1 MTTNNSILVDNV
13 RSNKSDNMVWAVY
26 VQGNEQQT
34 CYCKSPY
41 AAMKMAFLLKKQT
54 GLYISD
60 ICLTRLSLEIRKLK
74 EAALAPEQ
82 KEAKEHFDEATEQR
96 EQNQASLNSAESRG
110 SKSIAQTVEQFV
122 EEHSVDNVLAKADEE
137 KAKAKAKG
145 KRKSN
150 KPKASAKKQKE
161 EKEKVAN

>member
-26 VQGNEQQT
+26 AQGNEQQT

-74 EAALAPEQ
+74 VAAMSPEQ
-82 KEAKEHFDEATEQR
+82 VAAKEHVNE
-96 EQNQASLNSAESRG
+96 L
-110 SKSIAQTVEQFV
+110 VEEFI
-122 EEHSVDNVLAKADEE
+122 EEHSVNNVLAKADEE
-137 KAKAKAKG
+137 KAKAKG
-145 KRKSN
+145 KRKSS

>member
-26 VQGNEQQT
+26 AQGNEQQT

-82 KEAKEHFDEATEQR
+82 KEGKAASKREQSELAQNAEQEQARLEIKERIDEA
-96 EQNQASLNSAESRG
+96 
-110 SKSIAQTVEQFV
+110 VEQFV
-122 EEHSVDNVLAKADEE
+122 EEHSVDNVLAKADDE
-137 KAKAKAKG
+137 KAKAKG
-145 KRKSN
+145 KRKSS

>member
-1 MTTNNSILVDNV
+1 MTTNNSILVANV
-13 RSNKSDNMVWAVY
+13 RSNKSNNMVWAVY
-26 VQGNEQQT
+26 AQGNEQQT

-60 ICLTRLSLEIRKLK
+60 ICLARLSLEIRKLK
-74 EAALAPEQ
+74 EAAMSPEQ
-82 KEAKEHFDEATEQR
+82 VAAKEHVDE
-96 EQNQASLNSAESRG
+96 L
-110 SKSIAQTVEQFV
+110 VEEFI

-137 KAKAKAKG
+137 KAKAKG
-145 KRKSN
+145 KRKSS

-161 EKEKVAN
+161 EVAS

>member
-1 MTTNNSILVDNV
+1 MTTSNSILVANV

-26 VQGNEQQT
+26 AQGNEQQT

-60 ICLTRLSLEIRKLK
+60 ICLARLSLEIRKLK
-74 EAALAPEQ
+74 EAAMSPEQ
-82 KEAKEHFDEATEQR
+82 VAAKEHVDE
-96 EQNQASLNSAESRG
+96 L
-110 SKSIAQTVEQFV
+110 VEEFI

-137 KAKAKAKG
+137 KAKAKG
-145 KRKSN
+145 KRKSA
-150 KPKASAKKQKE
+150 KPKAPAKKKQKE

>member
-26 VQGNEQQT
+26 AQGNEQQT

-74 EAALAPEQ
+74 EAALTPEQ
-82 KEAKEHFDEATEQR
+82 KEAKEHFDEA
-96 EQNQASLNSAESRG
+96 
-110 SKSIAQTVEQFV
+110 VEQFV

-137 KAKAKAKG
+137 KAKAKG
-145 KRKSN
+145 KRKSKSS

-161 EKEKVAN
+161 EKVKVAN

>member
-1 MTTNNSILVDNV
+1 MSNNLNSTIMTTNNSILVANV

-26 VQGNEQQT
+26 AQGNEQQT

-74 EAALAPEQ
+74 EAALTPEQ
-82 KEAKEHFDEATEQR
+82 KEGKERIDA
-96 EQNQASLNSAESRG
+96 A
-110 SKSIAQTVEQFV
+110 VEQFV
-122 EEHSVDNVLAKADEE
+122 EEHSVNNVLAKADEE
-137 KAKAKAKG
+137 KAKAKG
-145 KRKSN
+145 KRKAAE
-150 KPKASAKKQKE
+150 PKAKKPRKASS
-161 EKEKVAN
+161 KKTEKVAD

>member
-26 VQGNEQQT
+26 AQGNEQQ
-34 CYCKSPY
+34 
-41 AAMKMAFLLKKQT
+41 MAFLMKKQT

-74 EAALAPEQ
+74 EAALTPEQ
-82 KEAKEHFDEATEQR
+82 KEAKEKIDEA
-96 EQNQASLNSAESRG
+96 
-110 SKSIAQTVEQFV
+110 VEQFV

-137 KAKAKAKG
+137 KAKAKG
-145 KRKSN
+145 KRKSS
-150 KPKASAKKQKE
+150 KPKAPAKKKQKE

>member
-1 MTTNNSILVDNV
+1 MTTNNSILVANV
-13 RSNKSDNMVWAVY
+13 PSNKSNNMVWAVY
-26 VQGNEQQT
+26 AQGNEQQT

-60 ICLTRLSLEIRKLK
+60 ICLARLSLEIRKLK
-74 EAALAPEQ
+74 EAAMSPEQ
-82 KEAKEHFDEATEQR
+82 VAAKEHVDE
-96 EQNQASLNSAESRG
+96 L
-110 SKSIAQTVEQFV
+110 VEEFI

-137 KAKAKAKG
+137 KAKAKS
-145 KRKSN
+145 KRKSS
-150 KPKASAKKQKE
+150 KPKAPAKKKQKE

>member
-26 VQGNEQQT
+26 AQGNEQQT

-41 AAMKMAFLLKKQT
+41 TAMKMAFLLKKQT

-74 EAALAPEQ
+74 EAALTPEQ
-82 KEAKEHFDEATEQR
+82 KEVKEKIDEA
-96 EQNQASLNSAESRG
+96 
-110 SKSIAQTVEQFV
+110 VEQFV

-137 KAKAKAKG
+137 KAKAKG
-145 KRKSN
+145 KRKSS
-150 KPKASAKKQKE
+150 KPKASAKKKQKE

>member
-26 VQGNEQQT
+26 AQGNEQQT

-41 AAMKMAFLLKKQT
+41 AAMIMAFLLKKQT

-74 EAALAPEQ
+74 EAALTPEQ
-82 KEAKEHFDEATEQR
+82 KEAKEKIDEA
-96 EQNQASLNSAESRG
+96 
-110 SKSIAQTVEQFV
+110 VEQFV

-137 KAKAKAKG
+137 KAKAKG
-145 KRKSN
+145 KRKSS

-161 EKEKVAN
+161 EVAA

>member
-1 MTTNNSILVDNV
+1 MSNNLNSTIMTTNNSILVDNV

-26 VQGNEQQT
+26 AQGNEQQT

-74 EAALAPEQ
+74 EAALTPEQ
-82 KEAKEHFDEATEQR
+82 KEAKEKIDEA
-96 EQNQASLNSAESRG
+96 
-110 SKSIAQTVEQFV
+110 VEQFV

-145 KRKSN
+145 KRKSS

-161 EKEKVAN
+161 EVAA

>member
-26 VQGNEQQT
+26 AQGNEQQT

-74 EAALAPEQ
+74 EAAMSPEQ
-82 KEAKEHFDEATEQR
+82 VTAKEHVDE
-96 EQNQASLNSAESRG
+96 L
-110 SKSIAQTVEQFV
+110 VEEFI
-122 EEHSVDNVLAKADEE
+122 EEHSVDKVFAKADEE
-137 KAKAKAKG
+137 KAKAKG
-145 KRKSN
+145 KRKSS
-150 KPKASAKKQKE
+150 KPKASAPAPAKK
-161 EKEKVAN
+161 KEKVAN

>member
-1 MTTNNSILVDNV
+1 MSNNLNSTIMTTNNSILVDNV
-13 RSNKSDNMVWAVY
+13 RSNKSDNMAWAVY
-26 VQGNEQQT
+26 AQGNEQQT

-74 EAALAPEQ
+74 EATLTPEQ
-82 KEAKEHFDEATEQR
+82 KEAKEKIDEV
-96 EQNQASLNSAESRG
+96 
-110 SKSIAQTVEQFV
+110 VEQFV

-145 KRKSN
+145 KRKSS
-150 KPKASAKKQKE
+150 KPKAPAKKKQKE

>member
-1 MTTNNSILVDNV
+1 MSNNLNSTIMTTNNSILVDNV

-26 VQGNEQQT
+26 AQGNEQQT

-74 EAALAPEQ
+74 EAALTPEQ
-82 KEAKEHFDEATEQR
+82 KEVKEKIDEA
-96 EQNQASLNSAESRG
+96 
-110 SKSIAQTVEQFV
+110 VEQFV

-145 KRKSN
+145 KRKSCKSN
-150 KPKASAKKQKE
+150 ASARKQKE
-161 EKEKVAN
+161 EKVKVAN